1 MKYILVKRLL
11 LSHCILVLLS
21 LTAYSQA
28 NYYTLPG
35 FFLYSLNSTNQVVD
49 TAYDGSI
56 AVALANDPDQI
67 HPALL
72 TTFDPN
78 TGMKFDSKVFGF
90 GPAHVQ
96 VANSALGSRVVVLSN
111 EGGPNTVTIFDL
123 SQTGILT
130 RRASNRLQTNGID
143 YRSNL
148 ALSSTGGVGFVIV
161 IGDNFDTELVAFR
174 LDDAAVLS
182 RFPLGGSAFETLR
195 LKEVNGKRF
204 VSFIR
209 FVTGGRSL
217 VVIDETNPAQPLEIA
232 SAPLEIIP
240 NAMGISNTGMEFS
253 SDGRFVFLA
262 NQFTGFSIV
271 DIAAKK
277 VVAKLEG
284 RFLEKASLVER
295 GSQRFLAVVSLSDI
309 HSQATLLILNVTQP
323 SSPTIT
329 NQSDSVIPPGG
340 LEFIFSRL
348 GSRIVLAGEAGFRVL
363 EVPSLT
369 VIADYPKPEP
379 DQSLVQSIISYGK
392 AGGILG
398 AWGITKMVFGSIL
411 ISETE
416 LLDTCI
422 QDESNGNLLQ
432 INTTTGEYQF
442 TNCRGLSISGTGTI
456 TRRGGFITLQ
466 QASGDRRVMVK
477 LDTSINKA
485 TATIQL
491 LSQGLTFTI
500 TDRNI
505 SNNTCACR

>member
-1 MKYILVKRLL
+1 MGYTLVKRLL
-11 LSHCILVLLS
+11 LSPCIGVLLS

-35 FFLYSLNSTNQVVD
+35 SFLYSLNSTNQVVD

-56 AVALANDPDQI
+56 AVALANEPDQV

-78 TGMKFDSKVFGF
+78 TGMKFDSKVLGF

-96 VANSALGSRVVVLSN
+96 VANSAFGSRVVVLSN

-130 RRASNRLQTNGID
+130 RRASNRLQNNDID

-161 IGDNFDTELVAFR
+161 IGDSFDSELVAFR
-174 LDDAAVLS
+174 LDDGAVLS
-182 RFPLGGSAFETLR
+182 RFPLGGAAFQTLR

-209 FVTGGRSL
+209 FHSL
-217 VVIDETNPAQPLEIA
+217 VVIDETNPAQPLEI
-232 SAPLEIIP
+232 SSVPLEIIP
-240 NAMGISNTGMEFS
+240 NAMGISTTGMEFS

-271 DIAAKK
+271 DIAAMK

-309 HSQATLLILNVTQP
+309 HSQATLLILNVTEP
-323 SSPTIT
+323 SSPTII
-329 NQSDSVIPPGG
+329 NQSASVIPPGDLG
-340 LEFIFSRL
+340 FIFSRL
-348 GSRIVLAGEAGFRVL
+348 GSRIVLASELGFRVL

-379 DQSLVQSIISYGK
+379 AQDLVQDIILYGK
-392 AGGILG
+392 TGGILG
-398 AWGITKMVFGSIL
+398 AWGSTKMVFGSIL
-411 ISETE
+411 ISEME
-416 LLDTCI
+416 FFDTCI

-442 TNCRGLSISGTGTI
+442 TNCSGLSLSGTGTI

-466 QASGDRRVMVK
+466 QASGDRRVMAK
-477 LDTSINKA
+477 IDTSINKA

-491 LSQGLTFTI
+491 LSQGLTLSI

-505 SNNTCACR
+505 SNNTCACH